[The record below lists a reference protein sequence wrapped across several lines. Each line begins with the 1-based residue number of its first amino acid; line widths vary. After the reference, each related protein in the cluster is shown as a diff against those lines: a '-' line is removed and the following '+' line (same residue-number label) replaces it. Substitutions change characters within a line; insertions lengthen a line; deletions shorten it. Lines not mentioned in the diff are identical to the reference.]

1 MNCRKKLLRSFFL
14 LPVFVLGWSG
24 PPASADGILQANSA
38 NLPSPKSMTI
48 GQSTLA
54 RRRITNKKEFRRWM
68 RSNLRTFLMS
78 INRIKIFLF
87 NQAVRIYIVNGRFR
101 FCFAEEISR
110 RSQIRR
116 KKWKR
121 RENKIMIK
129 SMKREEKIDNKRNSA
144 FTRF

>member
-1 MNCRKKLLRSFFL
+1 M
-14 LPVFVLGWSG
+14 
-24 PPASADGILQANSA
+24 Q
-38 NLPSPKSMTI
+38 
-48 GQSTLA
+48 
-54 RRRITNKKEFRRWM
+54 
-68 RSNLRTFLMS
+68 SNLRTFLMS
-78 INRIKIFLF
+78 NNRIKIFLF

-101 FCFAEEISR
+101 FCFAKEISR

-129 SMKREEKIDNKRNSA
+129 SMKEKIDNKRNSA